1 MDEGGNILWTNTF
14 GESFLPGN
22 CIVSQLDATT
32 LVTKWYAKRNTPNFD
47 QNPPALYFMGLD
59 GQVQDTF
66 VFENQTLSDIDDIA
80 ATPEGGVVGCGDRQ
94 ETIETYPRIPWLFR
108 MGSDRAIEW
117 EREYKDTTFEGQ
129 SLSLLSVAP
138 TRDGGYILAGTVSN
152 AMTGVRETHNWVLKL
167 DAEGCLKPGCGVR
180 NILTGGEEPVF
191 MEGLGIQVSPNPADA
206 WLRVDFPAAFDW
218 SKGRVEVSLLSA
230 TGRLVQS
237 VRAAGSAVS
246 LALSEVPAGTYF
258 VVLRR
263 GERVVCSKRV
273 VVGH

>member
-1 MDEGGNILWTNTF
+1 
-14 GESFLPGN
+14 
-22 CIVSQLDATT
+22 
-32 LVTKWYAKRNTPNFD
+32 
-47 QNPPALYFMGLD
+47 
-59 GQVQDTF
+59 
-66 VFENQTLSDIDDIA
+66 
-80 ATPEGGVVGCGDRQ
+80 
-94 ETIETYPRIPWLFR
+94 
-108 MGSDRAIEW
+108 
-117 EREYKDTTFEGQ
+117 
-129 SLSLLSVAP
+129 
-138 TRDGGYILAGTVSN
+138 
-152 AMTGVRETHNWVLKL
+152 
-167 DAEGCLKPGCGVR
+167 
-180 NILTGGEEPVF
+180 